1 MSVTQTWLKCEN
13 AEFNAQWEQGSGM
26 VSACGELDAAN
37 ADLLAEYVARCVK
50 HCRWL
55 TLDLTGLKFIG
66 TAGFS
71 ALHRINVVCSGADV
85 RWAIVPSLAVARL
98 LRICDPDGVLPT
110 AGPKQPA
117 QARLLQLI
125 PESS

>member
-13 AEFNAQWEQGSGM
+13 AEFNAQWERGSGT
-26 VSACGELDAAN
+26 VSAYGELDAAN

-50 HCRWL
+50 HCHWL

-71 ALHRINVVCSGADV
+71 ALHRINVVCSGPMCGG
-85 RWAIVPSLAVARL
+85 RWYPVWPCRGYCGSATR
-98 LRICDPDGVLPT
+98 T
-110 AGPKQPA
+110 ACCRSTSRSGP
-117 QARLLQLI
+117 RSRGY
-125 PESS
+125 SS